1 MTFSENKDIN
11 EVINQG
17 LFRGNESALLFFF
30 SLKNYHIMLLI
41 LECKILINEE
51 FKILGDIDFIICY
64 QQLQERQ

>member
-1 MTFSENKDIN
+1 
-11 EVINQG
+11 
-17 LFRGNESALLFFF
+17 
-30 SLKNYHIMLLI
+30 MLLI